1 MPKILGRSTSV
12 VEGVEKEKLKSYM
25 VRMEKEEISNQPDI
39 HNSSLQHW
47 VRK

>member
-1 MPKILGRSTSV
+1 MQ
-12 VEGVEKEKLKSYM
+12 EGEEKEKLKSYI

-39 HNSSLQHW
+39 YNSSFQRW